1 MSAPDTMMPLVS
13 APWLKADGNPL
24 SVRALPGLRFEVI
37 QGLECSYPGILS
49 PTMKTLLST
58 CCGLAGTELGCIDF
72 TGCWF
77 LEEPCAVFRPALTLA
92 VGDADRRWIAE
103 VGTQDLP
110 GPVWCVFPDPEV
122 AVYVCDDLAAFV
134 ATLRE
139 HTSQGE
145 MHAWLQGLT
154 AEARTVWSQRHALA
168 MRPHEAYADQ
178 AIRGWLLGL
187 PFDAYVYDLRAPGTA
202 RGWPYGVAGPSGRL
216 YRCGRL
222 PVFAVAGLPA
232 EGWRA
237 PYPRPRA
244 ACTPEMPASA
254 ELSFAIETP
263 QSCRQ
268 RRSNPED
275 PARWPLSRRTSGR
288 PRRLPHSGRSNR
300 RDGVT
305 PMRMKDVRG
314 LRRIALWT
322 LMALMLCALAPEA
335 VASGLIPSM
344 PSLGATATALSLT
357 LITVV
362 SANQK

>member
-1 MSAPDTMMPLVS
+1 MSTPDTMMPLVS
-13 APWLKADGNPL
+13 APWLNANGYPL
-24 SVRALPGLRFEVI
+24 SVRALPGLRSEVI

-49 PTMKTLLST
+49 PTMKALLST

-92 VGDADRRWIAE
+92 VDDAERRWIAE
-103 VGTQDLP
+103 VGYQDLP
-110 GPVWCVFPDPEV
+110 GPVWCVFADPEV

-134 ATLRE
+134 TTLRE
-139 HTSQGE
+139 NTSRGE
-145 MHAWLQGLT
+145 MQAWLQGLT

-168 MRPHEAYADQ
+168 MRPNEAYHSHR

-187 PFDAYVYDLRAPGTA
+187 PFDAYVYDLRAPRTVH
-202 RGWPYGVAGPSGRL
+202 GWPYGVAGPSGRL

-244 ACTPEMPASA
+244 VPAPGMPASA
-254 ELSFAIETP
+254 ELSFATESP
-263 QSCRQ
+263 QSGRK

-288 PRRLPHSGRSNR
+288 PRRLPIQGAQTA
-300 RDGVT
+300 VLE
-305 PMRMKDVRG
+305 
-314 LRRIALWT
+314 LRP
-322 LMALMLCALAPEA
+322 CA
-335 VASGLIPSM
+335 
-344 PSLGATATALSLT
+344 
-357 LITVV
+357 
-362 SANQK
+362 

>member
-24 SVRALPGLRFEVI
+24 SVRALPGLRSEVI

-49 PTMKTLLST
+49 PTMKALLST

-110 GPVWCVFPDPEV
+110 GPVWCVFPDP
-122 AVYVCDDLAAFV
+122 
-134 ATLRE
+134 
-139 HTSQGE
+139 
-145 MHAWLQGLT
+145 
-154 AEARTVWSQRHALA
+154 
-168 MRPHEAYADQ
+168 
-178 AIRGWLLGL
+178 
-187 PFDAYVYDLRAPGTA
+187 RAPGTA

-244 ACTPEMPASA
+244 ASTPEMPASA

-288 PRRLPHSGRSNR
+288 PRRLPIQGAQTA
-300 RDGVT
+300 V
-305 PMRMKDVRG
+305 ME
-314 LRRIALWT
+314 LRP
-322 LMALMLCALAPEA
+322 CA
-335 VASGLIPSM
+335 
-344 PSLGATATALSLT
+344 
-357 LITVV
+357 
-362 SANQK
+362 